1 MYLRSRGSLL
11 VNSNYYLMVR
21 RGPAVG
27 GRDLVAVVAMVGVQ
41 NTGAASLSGCQ
52 GPHQT
57 SVVSMHFVSLPFAT
71 KQDFLYVTPTP
82 LQAARAGN
90 AAHALLLYRHLL
102 NQQEIPPVRQ
112 TSWIG
117 AGGAGST
124 QGPAQEPLASRRH
137 C

>member
-11 VNSNYYLMVR
+11 VNSNYYMMVR
-21 RGPAVG
+21 REARCGRHGLG
-27 GRDLVAVVAMVGVQ
+27 GHDRSPEHCLEPLAHLLW
-41 NTGAASLSGCQ
+41 LSGALWDKH
-52 GPHQT
+52 GL
-57 SVVSMHFVSLPFAT
+57 SVFVSSPFAA

-112 TSWIG
+112 ISWIG

-124 QGPAQEPLASRRH
+124 QGPAQEPLASCRH